1 MKLVSIYKETSEHS
15 ELVKEIYLES
25 ETSEPNVVKVVKLM
39 KLVNLWVCGTS
50 ESVNL
55 WN

>member
-1 MKLVSIYKETSEHS
+1 MWNWWAFIKKLVNIV

-39 KLVNLWVCGTS
+39 KLVNLVKLMS
-50 ESVNL
+50 L
-55 WN
+55 